1 MKTGKLMK
9 FKHPDGD
16 VQAYLYRDA
25 GVFRASLYVLDG
37 TPRRR
42 EPVHTLADSDEDT
55 LLAEVRAW
63 VEAHY
68 PRPR

>member
-9 FKHPDGD
+9 FKHPAGE
-16 VQAYLYRDA
+16 VQAYLYQDA
-25 GVFRASLYVLDG
+25 DVFRASLYVMDG
-37 TPRRR
+37 RTHDR
-42 EPVHTLADSDEDT
+42 EPVHTLVDPSEEA
-55 LLAEVRAW
+55 LLAEIRAW